1 MAYQNGLPR
10 PDVGRLQLPQED
22 DESTGTVTP
31 REEVLPPGKV
41 RFFHDVGHGR
51 MFDKNAGFVRCLS
64 VLS

>member
-1 MAYQNGLPR
+1 M
-10 PDVGRLQLPQED
+10 GRLQLPQED

-41 RFFHDVGHGR
+41 RLFSATSVTAECLT
-51 MFDKNAGFVRCLS
+51 KIAGFVRCLS